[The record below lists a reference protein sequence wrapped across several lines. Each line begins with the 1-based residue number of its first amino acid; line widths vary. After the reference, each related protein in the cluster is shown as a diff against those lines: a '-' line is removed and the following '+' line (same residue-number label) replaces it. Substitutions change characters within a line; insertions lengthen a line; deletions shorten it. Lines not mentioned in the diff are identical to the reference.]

1 MSAQFFPKSRSS
13 NIKSTSWSTT
23 TSMICASPPSG
34 ASWSKCSTPMV
45 PAGDDR
51 PDDSSLRQCLLD
63 VTGDLLRLRG
73 RRIALDHRAVGGNQE
88 LGEVP
93 LDAIAEQ
100 RSEERRVG
108 KECVSTC
115 SSRWSPFH

>member
-1 MSAQFFPKSRSS
+1 MR
-13 NIKSTSWSTT
+13 
-23 TSMICASPPSG
+23 
-34 ASWSKCSTPMV
+34 ASWSRCSTPMV
-45 PAGDDR
+45 PAGDER

-100 RSEERRVG
+100 AALLRAQPRIERVRVSTVHRSEEHTSELQSLMRTPYAVF
-108 KECVSTC
+108 C
-115 SSRWSPFH
+115 